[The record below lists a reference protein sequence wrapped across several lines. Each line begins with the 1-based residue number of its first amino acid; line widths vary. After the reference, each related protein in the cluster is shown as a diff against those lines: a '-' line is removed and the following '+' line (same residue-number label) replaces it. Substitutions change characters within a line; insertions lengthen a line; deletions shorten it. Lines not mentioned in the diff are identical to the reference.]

1 MAATSAPPAPPAVWP
16 RLAGR
21 GLLGLL
27 WLALVLCFHSP
38 VREAVSAA
46 LDPSNYSSYA

>member
-1 MAATSAPPAPPAVWP
+1 MAETTAPLAPTAAWP

-21 GLLGLL
+21 VLLGLL
-27 WLALVLCFHSP
+27 WLALVVYFHSP

-46 LDPSNYSSYA
+46 LDPSNYSS